1 MIGLGR
7 TSLSLFGMVAVVAAV
22 LASATIWLVLTDPVT
37 VANSVTQGDVSPLV
51 RELASAVYEALR
63 GLLKYLVARA
73 LGPRPAAPPYRF
85 PTRNFVS
92 T

>member
-7 TSLSLFGMVAVVAAV
+7 TSLSLFGTVAVVAAV

-37 VANSVTQGDVSPLV
+37 VANSVNQGDVSPLV

-63 GLLKYLVARA
+63 GLLKYL
-73 LGPRPAAPPYRF
+73 
-85 PTRNFVS
+85 
-92 T
+92 